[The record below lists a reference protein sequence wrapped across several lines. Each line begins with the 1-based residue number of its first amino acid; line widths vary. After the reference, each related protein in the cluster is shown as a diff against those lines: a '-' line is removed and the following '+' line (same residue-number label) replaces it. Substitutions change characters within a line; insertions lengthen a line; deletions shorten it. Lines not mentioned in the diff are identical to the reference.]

1 MTNRAQFQASMAV
14 EDSAASDDSN
24 DITALG
30 SAVVSRALADVF
42 RTKDGRPAE
51 HRLDYEGVAGAD
63 AREAYLF
70 LTATSGPWK
79 RSREHW
85 CLVANIRADAVR
97 SYTLKHED
105 RLRAAG
111 YQDDGEDDAEK
122 SYDHG

>member
-1 MTNRAQFQASMAV
+1 MSLA
-14 EDSAASDDSN
+14 
-24 DITALG
+24 
-30 SAVVSRALADVF
+30 SAVVSRAIADVF
-42 RTKDGRPAE
+42 RCKDGFPVE

-105 RLRAAG
+105 RLRKEVGPVPNECVFISA
-111 YQDDGEDDAEK
+111 K
-122 SYDHG
+122 I